1 MKKVAMSAVL
11 RSETGKNSCRR
22 LRAAGSIPAVLY
34 GGKEPVTIA
43 VDKTEFQKNFR
54 HISENVLIDLDI
66 KGGEAKEVLIKDYQI
81 DPLSNRL
88 THLDFFEIVRGK
100 KIHTRIP
107 VSLTGTPIGVRLNG
121 GMLDQ
126 LAHEIHVECLPKDIP
141 EVIAIDIA
149 NLDVN
154 QALHVSNIN
163 LPEGVVSLDSPE
175 TVIAVVFSAKAEAA
189 EGGEAAAAAATGAA
203 PAEGAAG

>member
-1 MKKVAMSAVL
+1 MTAVL
-11 RSETGKNSCRR
+11 RTDTGKNNCRR
-22 LRAAGSIPAVLY
+22 LRAGGSIPAVLY
-34 GGKEPVTIA
+34 GGKEPLAIA
-43 VDKTEFQKNFR
+43 VDKMEFQKNFR

-66 KGGEAKEVLIKDYQI
+66 KGGEAKEVLIKDYQV
-81 DPLSNRL
+81 DPVTNRL

-126 LAHEIHVECLPKDIP
+126 LAHEVQVECLPKDIP
-141 EVIAIDIA
+141 EVITIDITG
-149 NLDVN
+149 LDVN
-154 QALHVSNIN
+154 QALHISNIN

-175 TVIAVVFSAKAEAA
+175 TVIAVVFNAKAEAA
-189 EGGEAAAAAATGAA
+189 EGGEAVAADA